1 MKTEFERQEML
12 KEIGYSS
19 IDELFKII
27 PDFLKIKELKLPKAL
42 WEGELKQKLADIGT
56 KNTSLN
62 KTISFLGG
70 GAYQRFIPSALET
83 VINRSEFVTAYT
95 PYQAELSQ
103 GTLQA
108 IYEYQSMICFLTG
121 MDISNASMYD
131 GATATAEAALMAVRI
146 TNNNKI
152 LLSSALHPEYREVV
166 KTYTNGVGIEVIE
179 IPYSN
184 GITDIS
190 KLNDKKFAAIIV
202 QQPNFFGCI
211 ENLKELSAY
220 IHDNNGL
227 FIVVAEPV
235 SLGLLKPPAE
245 FGTDIAAGD
254 GQPLGNPMA
263 LGGPHVGFLAAKK
276 DYLRQMPGRIIGQ
289 TLDKENQTV
298 YVMTLQTREQHIKR
312 EKATSNICSNQAL
325 NALAVTV
332 YLALLGKEGLKEVAN
347 ISLQRAHYL
356 ADNIKKIK
364 GFSLTFDTLFFNEF
378 VITSPIKAEKL
389 LEKLLLKNII
399 GGIALDKWYKDMDNN
414 LLVCVT
420 EMNSKE
426 ELDYF
431 IGALNQFSE

>member
-1 MKTEFERQEML
+1 MKTEAERQEML

-19 IDELFKII
+19 IDDLFRMI
-27 PDFLKIKELKLPKAL
+27 PDFLKIKDLNLPKAL
-42 WEGELKQKLADIGT
+42 WEGDLKQKLSDMGN

-70 GAYQRFIPSALET
+70 GVYQRFIPAALET
-83 VINRSEFVTAYT
+83 VVNRSEFVTAYT

-131 GATATAEAALMAVRI
+131 GASATAEAALMAVRI

-152 LLSSALHPEYREVV
+152 LISSSVHPEYREVV
-166 KTYTNGVGIEVIE
+166 KTYANGSDIEVIE
-179 IPYSN
+179 LPDAN
-184 GITDIS
+184 GLTDITGLS
-190 KLNDKKFAAIIV
+190 DEKFAGIIV
-202 QQPNFFGCI
+202 QQPNFFGCL
-211 ENLKELSAY
+211 ENLNDMANF
-220 IHDNNGL
+220 IHKNSGL
-227 FIVVAEPV
+227 FIVVQEPV

-245 FGTDIAAGD
+245 FGADIVVGD
-254 GQPLGNPMA
+254 GQSLGNA
-263 LGGPHVGFLAAKK
+263 TSLGGPHIGFMAAKK
-276 DYLRQMPGRIIGQ
+276 EFLRQMPGRIIGS
-289 TLDKENQTV
+289 TVDKENKIV

-332 YLALLGKEGLKEVAN
+332 YLSLLGKEGIKEVAN

-356 ADNIKKIK
+356 ADNIAKIN
-364 GFSLTFDTLFFNEF
+364 GFSVTFNAPFFNEF
-378 VITSPIKAEKL
+378 TITAPIKAKNL

-399 GGIALDKWYKDMDNN
+399 GGIALDRWYKNMENN

-431 IGALNQFSE
+431 IGALNQI